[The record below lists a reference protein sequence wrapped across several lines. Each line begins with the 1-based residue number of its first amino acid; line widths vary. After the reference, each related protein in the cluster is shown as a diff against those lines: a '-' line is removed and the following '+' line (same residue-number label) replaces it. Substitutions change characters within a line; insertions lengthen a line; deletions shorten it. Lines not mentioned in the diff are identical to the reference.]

1 MCKTDGCERKFL
13 FFSNYTKRNF
23 LRHFDQSFFSFT
35 PYSLL
40 LNNGLEGF
48 YQANAAVAND
58 IAAAQQGGAGT
69 VGESGIPGSTSGP
82 TTVVASSRA
91 VNGYEVPDME
101 EMDTSGG
108 GTASA
113 AIPTT
118 APGHHHHQQPHR
130 SHITPSAI
138 LPIANPSGRQQQRRR
153 VYPGTQNRP
162 AHLQR
167 LI

>member
-1 MCKTDGCERKFL
+1 MALT
-13 FFSNYTKRNF
+13 TKGM
-23 LRHFDQSFFSFT
+23 
-35 PYSLL
+35 PYYVSDRLCLL

-48 YQANAAVAND
+48 YQANAAAAND
-58 IAAAQQGGAGT
+58 IAAAQQGGAGA
-69 VGESGIPGSTSGP
+69 VGSPGIPGSTAGPTP
-82 TTVVASSRA
+82 TTVVASSRG

-101 EMDTSGG
+101 EMDTTSGG
-108 GTASA
+108 ATASA
-113 AIPTT
+113 AIPTSNV
-118 APGHHHHQQPHR
+118 GHHHHNQQQAHR